1 MSPKRKEPATPSDLP
16 PPKRTRND
24 VAQRKAANKNTSV
37 TVVKST
43 LNAFCKE
50 LFFTDG
56 LKDALDV
63 ILKEVN
69 KAVLEAYV
77 LANIHVV
84 RLCSENKAPGP
95 LDQSFFYGCLSAV
108 SKGKNKKR
116 AIKDG
121 EFKASIELYNSWK
134 PVGYTEPDSTYLASG
149 CYQNA
154 SQQMETTCK
163 NSVEMAF
170 YRRFKRYLK
179 ARYSLD
185 GKQAY
190 LKLKA
195 INSADVYD
203 GDDEI
208 ITRYRQHLPGGL
220 RLLDKAPHKAMPLQY
235 MFLRYFEE
243 AQEEALA
250 ADDLSR
256 LKGLR
261 RFTLIPTKQGFTC
274 SHVKIDKNGLSGLL
288 RRAGFPDLP
297 PDGPVFREAA
307 LDVWHYFF
315 DIDRFETKN
324 RKFAEEILTDG
335 KAVSIVM
342 RKPKVEAAAKEFSL
356 QDFDEIW
363 GLDPGRRDFYTAS
376 NMNKEVQK
384 RSTAQFY
391 HEAKYKYS
399 VDKIKVWQSQEPELH
414 SELPSKKTSRLALW
428 ETYVRAVLPK
438 LDALITFNMR
448 RRVRDLKFR
457 RYVMSQRKMH
467 EICCQLTARAGR
479 RTLIGF
485 GDWSNIDQAGIIK
498 KSPAGPV
505 KRLERQL
512 KHYATVISVDEYR
525 TSKLHNDCHQQLEHQ
540 HSLKRCRDGETRTA
554 KAHSA
559 LFCRNKSC
567 HGVTV
572 NRDVNAS
579 RNILML
585 LLRSLGG
592 QPRPPE
598 FQRGSYS

>member
-1 MSPKRKEPATPSDLP
+1 MSPKRKETSAPPGQP

-24 VAQRKAANKNTSV
+24 VAQRKSDNKNTAV

-50 LFFTDG
+50 FFFTDG
-56 LKDALDV
+56 LQDALNV
-63 ILKEVN
+63 VLKEVN

-77 LANIHVV
+77 LANVHVV
-84 RLCSENKAPGP
+84 RLCSENKTPGP

-108 SKGKNKKR
+108 SRGKKKKQV
-116 AIKDG
+116 IKDV
-121 EFKASIELYNSWK
+121 EFNTSVELYNSWK
-134 PVGYTEPDSTYLASG
+134 PVGYAEPDSTYLASG

-154 SQQMETTCK
+154 SQQMETMCK

-179 ARYSLD
+179 ARYHLD

-195 INSADVYD
+195 INSADVYE
-203 GDDEI
+203 GTDDI
-208 ITRYRQHLPGGL
+208 IIRYQQHLPGGIAWL
-220 RLLDKAPHKAMPLQY
+220 HKAPHKAMPLQY
-235 MFLRYFEE
+235 KFLRFFED
-243 AQEEALA
+243 AQEEAIA
-250 ADDLSR
+250 ADDMAR
-256 LKGLR
+256 LKSLR

-288 RRAGFPDLP
+288 RRAAFPDLP
-297 PDGPVFREAA
+297 LDGPAFREAA
-307 LDVWHYFF
+307 VDVWHYFF
-315 DIDRFETKN
+315 DIHRFETKN
-324 RKFAEEILTDG
+324 RKFAGEILTDG

-342 RKPKVEAAAKEFSL
+342 RKPKVDPAVKEICP
-356 QDFDEIW
+356 QDFDEVW

-376 NMNKEVQK
+376 NLDNEVLK
-384 RSTAQFY
+384 CSTAKFY
-391 HEAKYKYS
+391 HEAKYKHS
-399 VDKIKVWQSQEPELH
+399 VDKIRLWQSQEAELH
-414 SELPSKKTSRLALW
+414 SELPSKKTSRLAGW
-428 ETYVRAVLPK
+428 ETYARAVLPK

-448 RRVRDLKFR
+448 RRIRDLKFR

-467 EICCQLTARAGR
+467 QICCDLTAKAGR

-505 KRLERQL
+505 KRLERRL

-525 TSKLHNDCHQQLEHQ
+525 TSKLHNDCHHALEHQ
-540 HSLKRCRDGETRTA
+540 HSLKQCRNGETRTV
-554 KAHSA
+554 KVHSA

-585 LLRSLGG
+585 LLRSLRG

-598 FQRGSYS
+598 FCRGPYG

>member
-1 MSPKRKEPATPSDLP
+1 MSPKRQQQPDFEEQPA
-16 PPKRTRND
+16 KRTRDD
-24 VAQRKAANKNTSV
+24 VAQRKAVNKNTSV
-37 TVVKST
+37 TVIKST

-50 LFFTDG
+50 FFNT
-56 LKDALDV
+56 DALRDALNV

-108 SKGKNKKR
+108 SRGKKKKQT
-116 AIKDG
+116 IKDAD
-121 EFKASIELYNSWK
+121 FQASVELYNSWK
-134 PVGYTEPDSTYLASG
+134 PHGYVEPDSTYLASG

-154 SQQMETTCK
+154 SQQMETMCK

-179 ARYSLD
+179 ARYNLD
-185 GKQAY
+185 GREAY
-190 LKLKA
+190 LKLNA
-195 INSADVYD
+195 INSSDAYD
-203 GDDEI
+203 GDDAI
-208 ITRYRQHLPGGL
+208 IARYRQYLPRGIGL
-220 RLLDKAPHKAMPLQY
+220 LNKAPHKAMPMQY

-243 AQEEALA
+243 AQQEALT
-250 ADDLSR
+250 ADDMSR

-274 SHVKIDKNGLSGLL
+274 SHIKIDKNGLSGLL

-297 PDGPVFREAA
+297 MDGPEFREAA
-307 LDVWHYFF
+307 MDVWHYFF

-324 RKFAEEILTDG
+324 RKFAGEILTDG

-342 RKPKVEAAAKEFSL
+342 RKPRMEAAAEEIRL
-356 QDFDEIW
+356 QDFDEVW
-363 GLDPGRRDFYTAS
+363 GLDPGRRDFFTAS
-376 NMNKEVQK
+376 NLDREVQ
-384 RSTAQFY
+384 RCSTAKFY
-391 HEAKYKYS
+391 HDAKYKYS
-399 VDKIKVWQSQEPELH
+399 VEKVKVWQSQEAELH
-414 SELPSKKTSRLALW
+414 SELPPKKTAMLAGW
-428 ETYVRAVLPK
+428 EAYVRAVLPK
-438 LDALITFNMR
+438 LDSLITFNMR

-457 RYVMSQRKMH
+457 RYIMSQRKMH
-467 EICCQLTARAGR
+467 EICRELTAKAGR

-505 KRLERQL
+505 KRLERRL
-512 KHYATVISVDEYR
+512 KQYATVVSVDEYR
-525 TSKLHNDCHQQLEHQ
+525 TSKLHNDCHQLLEHQ
-540 HSLKRCRDGETRTA
+540 HSSRRCRDGETRTV
-554 KAHSA
+554 KVHSA

-585 LLRSLGG
+585 LMTSLGG
-592 QPRPPE
+592 LPRPPE
-598 FQRGSYS
+598 FSRGSYS